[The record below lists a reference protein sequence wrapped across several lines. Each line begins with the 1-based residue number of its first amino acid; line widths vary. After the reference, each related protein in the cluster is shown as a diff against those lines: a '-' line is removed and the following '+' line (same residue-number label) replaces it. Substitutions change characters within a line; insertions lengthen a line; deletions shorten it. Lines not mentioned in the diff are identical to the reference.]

1 MADLAIHDLGY
12 DRELDVIAA
21 RELNGGMNL
30 GFLSGLYAG
39 RNGSSLVPSF
49 TQNVFVDYDETV
61 IQLAPVNFNL
71 VADNGSINSIGGGV
85 NVTNV
90 IGTSSIALLQGVES

>member
-1 MADLAIHDLGY
+1 MANLAIHDLGY
-12 DRELDVIAA
+12 YRELDVIAA

-39 RNGSSLVPSF
+39 RSSNSLMPSF
-49 TQNVFVDYDETV
+49 VQNVFVDYDETV

-85 NVTNV
+85 TITNV
-90 IGTSSIALLQGVES
+90 VGNSSIALLQGVEG